1 MHGLKHLSYQEAE
14 QLHKK
19 QWLEGKHKEWGDA
32 EEDHF
37 FPYGDQYKKD
47 GFVEVEIPT
56 KDIESAAHDRK
67 RIDQYKE
74 ILKKQGEKSRGS
86 LWVSAG
92 RQKND
97 GTIVRQTDQGR
108 RPSFSALDG
117 NHRLKAAQELGHPT
131 QIAILPATHWKAY
144 KGGAVVLIAFKT
156 RVQAKYCIAV
166 IEDHEQ
172 EIEKWSSVL
181 GVPLK
186 FDPNSRHE
194 ADVRHD
200 FIYLGKKFFLLP
212 DDGAK
217 KHVLYHEYGHFKE
230 LDMEALK
237 DMHFWDLVQ
246 KQDAFGKIRDDGSID
261 GINHQRTPGEN
272 VVEAYACLIDD
283 GQWLKER
290 YPLAYKYVKD
300 LATKHNL
307 PLKPWL

>member
-1 MHGLKHLSYQEAE
+1 MHVLKQLSYQKAE

-19 QWLEGKHKEWGDA
+19 QWLEGKHKEWQETEA
-32 EEDHF
+32 DHF
-37 FPYGDQYKKD
+37 FPYGDQYRD
-47 GFVEVEIPT
+47 EGFVEVEIPT
-56 KDIESAAHDRK
+56 KDIESVAHVRK

-74 ILKKQGEKSRGS
+74 ILKKQGEKSMGP
-86 LWVSAG
+86 LWISAG
-92 RQKND
+92 RKMKD
-97 GTIVRQTDQGR
+97 GSIQRHTDR
-108 RPSFSALDG
+108 LSFSALDG

-131 QIAILPATHWKAY
+131 QFAIMPMSHWKAY
-144 KGGAVVLIAFKT
+144 KEGSVVIVAFKAK
-156 RVQAKYCIAV
+156 VYEKYCIAV
-166 IEDHEQ
+166 IEDHAQ
-172 EIEKWSSVL
+172 EIEKWSSAL
-181 GVPLK
+181 GVTLK

-200 FIYLGKKFFLLP
+200 DFIYLGKKFFQLP

-217 KHVLYHEYGHFKE
+217 KHVLYHEYAHFKR

-237 DMHFWDLVQ
+237 DNHLWDLIQ

-283 GQWLKER
+283 PQWLKER

-307 PLKPWL
+307 PLKPWLK